1 MLLDAVTEEDMR
13 AVVLK
18 LVAMAK
24 DGDVAAVKLLLDRT
38 VGKPLEVPVIVVHQ
52 TPEMTPEDRS
62 KMEAKR
68 SELLTRIAKMR

>member
-1 MLLDAVTEEDMR
+1 MLNVVTEGDMR
-13 AVVLK
+13 AVVGK
-18 LVAMAK
+18 LVEMAK
-24 DGDVAAVKLLLDRT
+24 GGDVAAVKLLLDRT

-52 TPEMTPEDRS
+52 TLEMTPEDRS